1 MMPNLQVPYIK
12 ITKARLT
19 PEAMRSQL
27 IRTASPLVLMLAV
40 VWAWPG
46 SLRAQNAPAELR
58 VASYVLPPFVIKD
71 GDQLTGF
78 SIDLWQEIAMR
89 LNARLSYQILPDV
102 DTCIEAV
109 RSNNADIGVSAF
121 FYTKQRDMVIDYT
134 YSTLNAGLGIMV
146 RGRAGSEVGRV
157 RPLPDWFALMFSQ
170 SAGIWLVATL
180 IIIIIP
186 AHLAWLFDRGNEDG
200 VSPTKRYFPGIF
212 HSLFWAFTVL
222 LSQGQTMPKNWF
234 ARFLAGIW
242 MFAGVIFVAL
252 YTAQLAAL
260 LTAEQIRGSI
270 NGPSD
275 LPGKQIGT
283 VVSTAAD
290 YLRRIN
296 ADVRVF
302 PSTDKMFQALIDSE
316 IDAVVL
322 DAPVLDYYATHQG
335 RGRVT
340 RVGSEFDKNDLG
352 FVVALGSPLRKR
364 VSNQLLALHED
375 GTYQR
380 IYAKWFGSE

>member
-1 MMPNLQVPYIK
+1 
-12 ITKARLT
+12 
-19 PEAMRSQL
+19 MRSQL
-27 IRTASPLVLMLAV
+27 IRTAFPLMLTLAV
-40 VWAWPG
+40 VSAWPG
-46 SLRAQNAPAELR
+46 SLRAQNAPSELR
-58 VASYVLPPFVIKD
+58 VASYVLPPFAIKN

-78 SIDLWQEIAMR
+78 SIDLWEEIA
-89 LNARLSYQILPDV
+89 ARLKVKSSYKILPDV
-102 DTCIEAV
+102 NTCIETV

-121 FYTKQRDMVIDYT
+121 FYTRERDQVIDYT

-146 RGRAGSEVGRV
+146 RGQVGSEGERV
-157 RPLPDWFALMFSQ
+157 RPLPEWFALMFSQ

-186 AHLAWLFDRGNEDG
+186 AHVAWLLDRGNEGG
-200 VSPTKRYFPGIF
+200 VSPSKSYFPGIF
-212 HSLFWAFTVL
+212 ESLFWAFTTL
-222 LSQGQTMPKNWF
+222 LSQGQAMPKNWI
-234 ARFLAGIW
+234 ARLLAGIW

-270 NGPSD
+270 SGPSD

-283 VVSTAAD
+283 VVSTAED
-290 YLRRIN
+290 YVRKIN

-316 IDAVVL
+316 IDAIVL
-322 DAPVLDYYATHQG
+322 DAPVLDYYATHEGQG
-335 RGRVT
+335 RVKL
-340 RVGSEFDKNDLG
+340 VGPEFEKNDLG
-352 FVVALGSPLRKR
+352 FVVPLGSPLRKR
-364 VSNQLLALHED
+364 VSNALLALHED

-380 IYAKWFGSE
+380 IYKKWFGSE